1 MNKSHFNECLGTF
14 VREKRK
20 QLKMSQSELAAK
32 LENNF
37 QNVSRLERGEVSP
50 TLFWFFKL
58 AEAFEQAPHLLL
70 TEFEEYLFKKE

>member
-58 AEAFEQAPHLLL
+58 ADAFGQEPNRLL
-70 TEFEEYLFKKE
+70 TEFEEYLIQGK

>member
-1 MNKSHFNECLGTF
+1 MDKGHFNRCLGTF
-14 VREKRK
+14 VKQKRIK
-20 QLKMSQSELAAK
+20 LKMSQSELAAR

-58 AEAFEQAPHLLL
+58 AHAFQQEPTALLN
-70 TEFEEYLFKKE
+70 EFENYLLEG